1 MKTVNCLLF
10 VLLATSFLSCN
21 NLLEEDVRSQITDNH
36 LGTAGGWL
44 EGVNASY
51 SFLRSFYGINENGAT
66 VTVFGTDEF
75 TNGFDGG
82 LKSFNFYDFGLNP
95 RNGVVN
101 TLWNDL
107 YIAIN
112 TCNAVISRAPEVA
125 GLDETLKE
133 TRLGEVH
140 FLRAQYYFLLVQLFG
155 PVHLTLEEVQGI
167 QTSAARA
174 PVGDIYATIIE
185 DLNFSLGRLPVIA
198 SDYGRVTKPATEHLL
213 AKVYLAKA
221 GSTAQQADDYAKA
234 ADYARGVI
242 DNYNF
247 RLLDDF
253 ITVFE
258 QGEGEKNDEVIWSIQ
273 NSKNFIT
280 AGQTAC
286 CDGGNTLHTYFLMKY
301 DDLPGMQRDI
311 ENGRPWARFRPTP
324 FTLEQLFNRTL
335 DDRYE
340 KSFKRV
346 FYANRPGTYTI
357 NGRQVTLNTGDTA
370 VFVSDREWSA
380 SELSRTNYNVFPPSR
395 QNERVYPTLTKFLD
409 PDRPDPQEMR
419 GSRDFIVFRLADTYL
434 IAAEALMRDN
444 KSDEAVEYINAVR
457 RRAAKKGN
465 TAEETLANQ
474 KQMEV
479 RTDQLDIDFILDE
492 RARELLGEM
501 TRWFDLVRTGKLVER
516 VKKYNPDA
524 ANNIQPFHV
533 LRPIPQDQIDR
544 TDTEFPQNEGYQ

>member
-1 MKTVNCLLF
+1 MLLSSLF
-10 VLLATSFLSCN
+10 SCN
-21 NLLEEDVRSQITDNH
+21 SLLDEDVRSEITDNH
-36 LGTAGGWL
+36 LSTPGGWL

-101 TLWNDL
+101 TLWNNL

-112 TCNAVISRAPEVA
+112 TCNAVIGRAPDVTGIADDLKADRLAEV
-125 GLDETLKE
+125 
-133 TRLGEVH
+133 R

-155 PVHLTLEEVQGI
+155 PVHLALEEVQGV
-167 QTSAARA
+167 QTAASRA
-174 PVGDIYATIIE
+174 TVQAVYAAIID
-185 DLNFSLGRLPVIA
+185 DLNHALAELPDVA
-198 SDYGRVTKPATEHLL
+198 SDFGRATKPATEHLL

-221 GSTAQQADDYAKA
+221 GTAARESDDYSKA
-234 ADYARGVI
+234 ANFAQHVI
-242 DNYNF
+242 NNYNF

-253 ITVFE
+253 FAVFN
-258 QGEGEKNDEVIWSIQ
+258 QGEGEKNAEVVWSIQ
-273 NSKNFIT
+273 NSRNFIT

-301 DDLPGMQRDI
+301 DDLPGMQRDV
-311 ENGRPWARFRPTP
+311 ENGRPWARFRPTK
-324 FTLEQLFNRTL
+324 FTLEQLFDRGL

-346 FYANRPGTYTI
+346 FYTNRPGTYTI
-357 NGRQVTLNTGDTA
+357 NGRPVTLSMRDTA
-370 VFVSDREWSA
+370 VFVSDREWTA
-380 SELSRTNYNVFPPSR
+380 TELSRANYNVFPPGR

-419 GSRDFIVFRLADTYL
+419 GSRDFIVFRLAETYL
-434 IAAEALMRDN
+434 IAAEALLMDN
-444 KSDEAVEYINAVR
+444 RPAEAVGYINAVR
-457 RRAAKKGN
+457 RRAAKKGA
-465 TAEETLANQ
+465 TDEETSAN
-474 KQMEV
+474 KAAMEV
-479 RTDQLDIDFILDE
+479 ATGQLDIDFILDE
-492 RARELLGEM
+492 RSRELLGEM
-501 TRWFDLVRTGKLVER
+501 MRWFDLVRTGKLVER

-524 ANNIQPFHV
+524 ANNIQAHHV

-544 TDTEFPQNEGYQ
+544 TDTEFPQNDGYQ

>member
-1 MKTVNCLLF
+1 MKIIKCLIF
-10 VLLATSFLSCN
+10 CSLLTSFCSCN
-21 NLLEEDVRSQITDNH
+21 KLLDEDVRSQITDNH
-36 LGTAGGWL
+36 LSTVGGWL

-82 LKSFNFYDFGLNP
+82 LKSFNFYDFNLNP
-95 RNGVVN
+95 RNGVIN
-101 TLWNDL
+101 SLWNSL

-112 TCNAVISRAPEVA
+112 TCNAVITRAPDVMGLTDDVREV
-125 GLDETLKE
+125 
-133 TRLGEVH
+133 RLAEVR

-167 QTSAARA
+167 QTSASRT
-174 PVGDIYATIIE
+174 PVKDIYAAIIE
-185 DLNFSLGRLPVIA
+185 DLTYALGQLPNVA

-213 AKVYLAKA
+213 AKVYLVKA
-221 GSTAQQADDYAKA
+221 GSSAAEADDYSKA
-234 ADYARGVI
+234 ANYAKSVI

-247 RLLDDF
+247 VLLDDF
-253 ITVFE
+253 IRVFE
-258 QGEGEKNDEVIWSIQ
+258 QGEGEKNAEVIWSIQ

-311 ENGRPWARFRPTP
+311 ENGRPWARFRPTE
-324 FTLEQLFNRTL
+324 FTLEQLFDRKL

-357 NGRQVTLNTGDTA
+357 GGRLVTLNIGDTA
-370 VFVSDREWSA
+370 VFVDDEEWTS
-380 SELSRTNYNVFPPSR
+380 SELNNANYSVYPPSR

-409 PDRPDPQEMR
+409 PDRTDAQEMR
-419 GSRDFIVFRLADTYL
+419 GSRDFIVFRLAESYL
-434 IAAEALMRDN
+434 MAAEALMMDN
-444 KSDEAVEYINAVR
+444 KPDEAVSYVNEVR
-457 RRAAKKGN
+457 RRAAKKGD
-465 TAEETLANQ
+465 TPSKTLANQ
-474 KQMEV
+474 QAMEI
-479 RTDQLDIDFILDE
+479 TADQLDIDFILDE
-492 RARELLGEM
+492 RSRELLGEM
-501 TRWFDLVRTGKLVER
+501 TRWFDLTRTDKLVER

-524 ANNIQPFHV
+524 ADNIQPYHV

>member
-1 MKTVNCLLF
+1 MKTLKYLVYCLLLC
-10 VLLATSFLSCN
+10 LLGACSKM
-21 NLLEEDVRSQITDNH
+21 LEEDVRSQITDNH
-36 LGTAGGWL
+36 LSTTGGWQ

-75 TNGFDGG
+75 SNGFDGG

-101 TLWNDL
+101 SLWNSL

-112 TCNAVISRAPEVA
+112 TCNAVITRAPEVT
-125 GLDETLKE
+125 GLAEDVKAV
-133 TRLGEVH
+133 RLAEVH

-155 PVHLTLEEVQGI
+155 PVHLTLEEVQGV
-167 QTSAARA
+167 QTSATRA
-174 PVGDIYATIIE
+174 SVAEVYRAIID
-185 DLNFSLGRLPVIA
+185 DLNYALQQLPDVA
-198 SDYGRVTKPATEHLL
+198 SDYGRATRPATEHLL

-221 GSTAQQADDYAKA
+221 GTDAKESDDYAKA
-234 ADYARGVI
+234 AGYAQSVI
-242 DNYNF
+242 NNDSF
-247 RLLDDF
+247 DLLDDF
-253 ITVFE
+253 ISVFE
-258 QGEGEKNDEVIWSIQ
+258 QGEGEKNAEVIWSIQ

-311 ENGRPWARFRPTP
+311 QNGRPWARFRPTNY
-324 FTLEQLFNRTL
+324 TLEQLFDRTL

-340 KSFKRV
+340 KSFMRV
-346 FYANRPGTYTI
+346 FYTNRPGMYTI
-357 NGRQVTLNTGDTA
+357 NGRSVMLNMGDTA
-370 VFVSDREWSA
+370 VFVADREWTTA
-380 SELSRTNYNVFPPSR
+380 ALNQVNYNVFPPSR

-419 GSRDFIVFRLADTYL
+419 GSRDFIVFRLAETYL
-434 IAAEALMRDN
+434 MAAEALMMDN
-444 KSDEAVEYINAVR
+444 RPGEAVDYVNAVR

-465 TAEETLANQ
+465 TADETIANQ
-474 KQMEV
+474 LAMEISEE
-479 RTDQLDIDFILDE
+479 QLDIDFILDE
-492 RARELLGEM
+492 RSRELLGEM

-524 ANNIQPFHV
+524 AGNIQPFHV